1 MKKKIN
7 ILLGA
12 LIALLS
18 GCKTQNAPVRDN
30 QIMVMYGPPSY
41 FQQQAP
47 QQDTPSVETTQEKQ
61 AEKNLATE

>member
-1 MKKKIN
+1 MRKKIN

-12 LIALLS
+12 LIALLC
-18 GCKTQNAPVRDN
+18 GCKTQDAPVRDN

-47 QQDTPSVETTQEKQ
+47 QQDTPSAETTQEKQ
-61 AEKNLATE
+61 AEKNLAVE

>member
-1 MKKKIN
+1 MKKKIK
-7 ILLGA
+7 ILIGG

-47 QQDTPSVETTQEKQ
+47 QQDTPSAETTQEKQ